1 VTKPQLEEAFQD
13 FGNILHSEIY
23 ENDRGQSKGY
33 GIVLF
38 EKEREA
44 EEAIKVMDKAKFNDR
59 EVNVRMDRE
68 T

>member
-1 VTKPQLEEAFQD
+1 
-13 FGNILHSEIY
+13 
-23 ENDRGQSKGY
+23 
-33 GIVLF
+33 LF